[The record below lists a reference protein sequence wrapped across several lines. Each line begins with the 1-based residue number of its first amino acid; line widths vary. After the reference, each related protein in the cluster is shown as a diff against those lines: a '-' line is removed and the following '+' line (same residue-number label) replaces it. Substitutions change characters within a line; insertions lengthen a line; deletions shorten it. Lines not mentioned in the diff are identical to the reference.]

1 MPWGQRVTAKR
12 QACRDAIPP
21 SWVLDQKVLDT
32 LEKPWEK
39 SRNNMM
45 ELNAFQKS
53 GILSQ
58 RELEITEQYSVAELL
73 TALSSGQITAVEA
86 TLAFSKRA
94 AIAQQL
100 VRLSEMLVGRRML
113 IV

>member
-1 MPWGQRVTAKR
+1 
-12 QACRDAIPP
+12 
-21 SWVLDQKVLDT
+21 
-32 LEKPWEK
+32 
-39 SRNNMM
+39 MM